1 MYDLT
6 SLNIDLSTLAN
17 GGPVI
22 ATKVAP
28 IHPYR
33 DGHTVREEIVG
44 RRVTVVFP
52 DAGYQSM
59 DVKVSD
65 PTDALTPLL
74 GPGKTVHVDFEGF
87 VGKIYDFPDKT
98 TGARHLGISAK
109 ATAVRVVPAPGLADD
124 IEIEM

>member
-17 GGPVI
+17 GGSVI
-22 ATKVAP
+22 ATKIVP
-28 IHPYR
+28 QHPFR
-33 DGHTVREEIVG
+33 DGHTVREEIIG

-52 DAGYQSM
+52 AAGYQTL

-65 PTDALTPLL
+65 PVDSITPLL
-74 GPGKTVHVDFEGF
+74 DKGKTVHVDFEGF